1 VSDALGR
8 FRDGL
13 AKYRRRQFG
22 PARTLFEEVLGIN
35 PDDQA
40 AQMYAE
46 RCALLAANPP
56 AADWLGVWVLD
67 SK

>member
-22 PARTLFEEVLGIN
+22 PASALFEEVLAIN
-35 PDDQA
+35 PDDKA
-40 AQMYAE
+40 AHMYAE
-46 RCALLAANPP
+46 RCDLLAAHPP
-56 AADWLGVWVLD
+56 AADWVGVWVMD